1 MLFNILCSYK
11 MDVIDNLEEELRES
25 DGEAETGNA
34 SPPAK
39 RWKVKQKV
47 LQWYRAEYAVK
58 YPVIR
63 RSSLSETH
71 AYCTLCT
78 IDLSIGH
85 GGLQDVKKH
94 VATAKQQAKQ
104 HTSISTRKVTDMFV
118 VDEDVSI
125 IRAGTLFTDFVIE
138 HNLPLACTDH
148 AGSLFRKMFT

>member
-1 MLFNILCSYK
+1 

-71 AYCTLCT
+71 EYCTLCD

-94 VATAKQQAKQ
+94 VATAKHQAKQ
-104 HTSISTRKVTDMFV
+104 HNINIVAAQRYY
-118 VDEDVSI
+118 
-125 IRAGTLFTDFVIE
+125 
-138 HNLPLACTDH
+138 C
-148 AGSLFRKMFT
+148 